1 MSNNTTVKKLI
12 KYMFRWQLSTPVL
25 ACIPIILSLYGIT
38 NFWLSAFIANLIGSL
53 MFFKVDEII
62 FSKKTTRFQR
72 LRLKAIKRQA
82 NRIS

>member
-1 MSNNTTVKKLI
+1 MSNNTTVKKL
-12 KYMFRWQLSTPVL
+12 
-25 ACIPIILSLYGIT
+25 IT